1 MEWPGQ
7 EENQSY
13 QHFLHL
19 SQEIGPPHSEQQQSG
34 GGLAVTWN
42 LSVSPGWIQKS
53 TSGVVGMPFTP
64 KVCQAHLSLQAVLY
78 SPFPVL
84 PGTPS
89 PCPSLWPPGPSHLL
103 NLPCLS
109 GSPAWG
115 HPRCPAAEGSISGL
129 GKPRLGDAAD
139 LVVVAT
145 SFPWAPPPPS
155 FPCSASFN
163 SHTSPVIHLF
173 LSWAALHS
181 LWNLSPPTRDRTRAP
196 CSGRAES

>member
-19 SQEIGPPHSEQQQSG
+19 SQEIRPPHSEQKQSV

-64 KVCQAHLSLQAVLY
+64 KACQAHLSLQAVLY

-89 PCPSLWPPGPSHLL
+89 PARAPHCGPLD
-103 NLPCLS
+103 PVIY
-109 GSPAWG
+109 
-115 HPRCPAAEGSISGL
+115 SISPVSL
-129 GKPRLGDAAD
+129 GPQPGGTHGVLQ
-139 LVVVAT
+139 
-145 SFPWAPPPPS
+145 
-155 FPCSASFN
+155 
-163 SHTSPVIHLF
+163 
-173 LSWAALHS
+173 HS
-181 LWNLSPPTRDRTRAP
+181 GP
-196 CSGRAES
+196 